1 MMELRFRSKKVR
13 MAGYGSKIERSERSR
28 IGKGSRRLPLRF
40 PSFHAEQ
47 PPKKISEK
55 CSFLLTCFGA
65 YGTQESKQQA
75 RIQHEGEV
83 IV

>member
-1 MMELRFRSKKVR
+1 MELRFRSKK
-13 MAGYGSKIERSERSR
+13 MGMGDQSSKIETPERGR

-40 PSFHAEQ
+40 ACFHAEQ
-47 PPKKISEK
+47 PPKKISK
-55 CSFLLTCFGA
+55 KRNFLLTCFGA
-65 YGTQESKQQA
+65 YGTQEPKQQA